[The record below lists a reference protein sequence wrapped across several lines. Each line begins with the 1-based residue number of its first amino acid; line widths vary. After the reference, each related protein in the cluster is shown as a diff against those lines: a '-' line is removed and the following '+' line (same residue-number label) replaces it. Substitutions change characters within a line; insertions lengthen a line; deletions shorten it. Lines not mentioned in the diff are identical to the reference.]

1 VQTDAGDL
9 VIAVSLVVS
18 GVALAWH
25 FVRGRALVEGWAQ
38 RQGYT
43 LEACECRWLRRGP
56 YLWMSSNAQAVYRV
70 KVRTRDGRL
79 RRGWVRCGGW
89 LSGVLSDQVD
99 VRWDARAPEG

>member
-1 VQTDAGDL
+1 
-9 VIAVSLVVS
+9 
-18 GVALAWH
+18 
-25 FVRGRALVEGWAQ
+25 
-38 RQGYT
+38 
-43 LEACECRWLRRGP
+43 
-56 YLWMSSNAQAVYRV
+56 MSSNAQAVYRV